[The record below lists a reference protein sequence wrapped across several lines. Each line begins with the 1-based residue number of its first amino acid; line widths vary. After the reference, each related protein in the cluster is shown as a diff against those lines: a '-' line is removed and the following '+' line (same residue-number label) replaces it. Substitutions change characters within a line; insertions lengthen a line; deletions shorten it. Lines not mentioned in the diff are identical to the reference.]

1 MSVADFILLVVLM
14 TLTTAVTRSFFFLL
28 AGSRMPPWL
37 QHALGYVPAVAL
49 AAIIAP
55 DLLMSGGHLALDISN
70 VKLLAGIAATS
81 FFLLTRHLIST
92 LVFGMGVFTLL
103 RLYAPGL

>member
-1 MSVADFILLVVLM
+1 VSATDFILLVGLM

-28 AGSRMPPWL
+28 ANSRMPPWL

-70 VKLLAGIAATS
+70 VKLVAGMAAAG

-92 LVFGMGVFTLL
+92 LVLGMGVFTLL
-103 RLYAPGL
+103 RLFSSSL